1 MHIHVR
7 TTNTHRLQSMDEL
20 LAKTVPTSIRLQ
32 KEPNMGTPLSM
43 IFCRGRGASCNGTRS
58 PTAHTC

>member
-43 IFCRGRGASCNGTRS
+43 IFCRGRGAIL
-58 PTAHTC
+58 